1 MHIRPSA
8 DAIFM
13 CMYET
18 KLYLVS
24 GHGFMVN
31 VPVCVCVR
39 VMRVCVRQEMPLGHG
54 WMCSSQRSGKQQQ
67 AGAYLAPDELMA
79 ASSFGSFRFGVVL
92 VLVVA
97 SCCCS
102 CCGGGPLTVAPRALP
117 PTPPIGFELRAAG
130 GGGGAGGATTVRGRD
145 GLAAFFTGDGDND
158 ARALSCLGGG
168 AASAVTAAFAGESAR
183 SSCRIM
189 LVADNRAG

>member
-39 VMRVCVRQEMPLGHG
+39 VMRVCLCARTLIHNSRTLATVRRRAEPVARQSHRPLLLLANPSHRHQA
-54 WMCSSQRSGKQQQ
+54 WARLQPPRRLQQQ
-67 AGAYLAPDELMA
+67 LLK
-79 ASSFGSFRFGVVL
+79 
-92 VLVVA
+92 
-97 SCCCS
+97 
-102 CCGGGPLTVAPRALP
+102 
-117 PTPPIGFELRAAG
+117 
-130 GGGGAGGATTVRGRD
+130 
-145 GLAAFFTGDGDND
+145 
-158 ARALSCLGGG
+158 
-168 AASAVTAAFAGESAR
+168 
-183 SSCRIM
+183 
-189 LVADNRAG
+189 